1 MTRER
6 FKYLLS
12 IAFDHGFATKHE
24 QFLLASQVVEAISI
38 NALMPC
44 YEVEWLL
51 DGTNSAARAMKNAIG
66 DAYVA
71 GRWGEYEQVN

>member
-6 FKYLLS
+6 FKYLLGV
-12 IAFDHGFATKHE
+12 AFDYGFATRRDG
-24 QFLLASQVVEAISI
+24 FMLASQVVEAISI

-51 DGTNSAARAMKNAIG
+51 DPTISPARAMKNAIG
-66 DAYVA
+66 DAYIA